1 MDKKNKYLN
10 LKAKLFG
17 GSINQ
22 MITKKYNIKA
32 INLKKLAKKEKID
45 YVDLIKIDTE
55 GHEFQ
60 VLQGAGDF
68 LKKSVKYII
77 VEFHNSNIFINYD
90 PIKIEKYL
98 KKNNFVLKK
107 SFNFPFTTWE
117 DRIYYNKKLIK

>member
-1 MDKKNKYLN
+1 
-10 LKAKLFG
+10 
-17 GSINQ
+17 
-22 MITKKYNIKA
+22 MIIKKYNVKA
-32 INLKKLAKKEKID
+32 INLKKLAKREKID

-60 VLQGAGDF
+60 VLQGAGEF
-68 LKKSVKYII
+68 LKKSVRYII